1 MTSLSAVANDAPIHQ
16 LSLSGGG
23 FRAAFYHLGALHALA
38 AQGRLRELK
47 MLVTISGGSIAAGF
61 FLQEWLAVARKG
73 AVSDHE
79 LAQCALRAQQTLFRK
94 SRHNPRLR
102 AMASI
107 RALSSGL
114 VRNEFGFSQAMARI
128 NRRWL
133 RGLHRVASTGVWPT
147 ALPEWRIACSDY
159 ALGNRCVVVL
169 GHRDLQRQPDASYLT
184 MDDLPI
190 ASAIASSSAVP
201 GVFEPIRCGEF
212 YLGDGGVLDNHG
224 LREFDPGLG
233 HATCIDAS
241 APALPMRPV
250 DGWVTPMRAMD
261 LMMEQTRGDVLRARN
276 CTLISLRDPVPQP
289 SGVDWW
295 PHLRALRTDLDDFA
309 ATEAH
314 LLFLAGYQSATGRAE
329 IPTGCPQE
337 MTALW
342 SAMSRAAPAELPAD
356 EAQHLADARAACIED
371 LERGQHLLFAG
382 IQKRSAASVMVTLW
396 SLLMLTMTVVGL
408 LVLARVAWSFG
419 IGYIPQSSRTLS
431 TNALLFLGWAGGAL
445 WLWHFY
451 APRAGAVFYNMRQ
464 WLGVLAGPI
473 VLPALATM
481 SIALRLKVVAFST
494 RDLTAWT
501 RSALLNYERRRQR
514 EAQRAA
520 QVGTMPSS
528 TPDNSPDLSLDT
540 SPDTSPALEVSP
552 GERTPTAS

>member
-1 MTSLSAVANDAPIHQ
+1 MPDVNTPSTGPIQQ

-61 FLQEWLAVARKG
+61 FLQEWLAAARQG
-73 AVSDHE
+73 AVGDHE

-102 AMASI
+102 VMASV

-133 RGLHRVASTGVWPT
+133 RGLHKVASTGLWPA

-159 ALGNRCVVVL
+159 AQGNRCVVVL
-169 GHRDLQRQPDASYLT
+169 GGRGLPRQGDASYLT
-184 MDDLPI
+184 INELPV
-190 ASAIASSSAVP
+190 ARAIAASSAVP
-201 GVFEPIRCGEF
+201 GVFEPMRCGEHE
-212 YLGDGGVLDNHG
+212 LGDGGVLDNHG
-224 LREFDPGLG
+224 LREFHPDGGP
-233 HATCIDAS
+233 AVCIDAS

-250 DGWVTPMRAMD
+250 DGWATPMRAMD
-261 LMMEQTRGDVLRARN
+261 LMMEQTRGDVLRARD
-276 CTLISLRDPVPQP
+276 CTLISLRDPIAQP
-289 SGVDWW
+289 SGLDWW

-314 LLFLAGYQSATGRAE
+314 LLFLAGYQSATGRAD
-329 IPTGCPQE
+329 IPGGCPPD

-342 SAMSRAAPAELPAD
+342 HAMSEAAPEGQPAD
-356 EAQHLADARAACIED
+356 DALRLGDARAACMDD

-382 IQKRSAASVMVTLW
+382 IQKRSPASVMVTLG
-396 SLLMLTMTVVGL
+396 SLVMLAMTVLILV
-408 LVLARVAWSFG
+408 VLAQVAWRIG
-419 IGYIPQSSRTLS
+419 LGYIPRSSQALS
-431 TNALLFLGWAGGAL
+431 TNALLALGWLGGAA
-445 WLWHFY
+445 WLWQFHT
-451 APRAGAVFYNMRQ
+451 PRAGALFYNMRQ
-464 WLGVLAGPI
+464 WLGVLAGP
-473 VLPALATM
+473 VVVPALVMM

-501 RSALLNYERRRQR
+501 RTALLRYERRRELAASQR
-514 EAQRAA
+514 EALRPAAAASRA
-520 QVGTMPSS
+520 PSEQA
-528 TPDNSPDLSLDT
+528 T
-540 SPDTSPALEVSP
+540 E
-552 GERTPTAS
+552 

>member
-1 MTSLSAVANDAPIHQ
+1 MTPSSPPVDDGPIHQ

-47 MLVTISGGSIAAGF
+47 LLVTISGGSIAAGF
-61 FLQEWLAVARKG
+61 FLQEWQEAARKG
-73 AVSDHE
+73 AVSDQE
-79 LAQCALRAQQTLFRK
+79 LAQCALRAQQLLFRK

-102 AMASI
+102 AMASV

-133 RGLHRVASTGVWPT
+133 RGLHKVASTGLWPT

-159 ALGNRCVVVL
+159 AQGNRCIVAL
-169 GHRDLQRQPDASYLT
+169 GDKGLPRQPDASYLG
-184 MDDLPI
+184 MRDLPL
-190 ASAIASSSAVP
+190 ARAVASSSAVP
-201 GVFEPIRCGEF
+201 GVFEPIRCGEHH
-212 YLGDGGVLDNHG
+212 LGDGGVLDNHG
-224 LREFDPGLG
+224 LREFDPSLG

-250 DGWVTPMRAMD
+250 DGWATPMRAMD

-276 CTLISLRDPVPQP
+276 CTLISLREPVPQP
-289 SGVDWW
+289 SGLDWW

-314 LLFLAGYQSATGRAE
+314 LLFLAGHQSATGRAD
-329 IPTGCPQE
+329 IPTGCPPD

-342 SAMSRAAPAELPAD
+342 SAMSQAAPAELPS
-356 EAQHLADARAACIED
+356 ETAQQLADARAACMDD

-382 IQKRSAASVMVTLW
+382 MQKRSAASVMVTLG
-396 SLLMLTMTVVGL
+396 SLFMLAMTVVV
-408 LVLARVAWSFG
+408 LVVMARLAWSFTLG
-419 IGYIPQSSRTLS
+419 HIPYSSRALS
-431 TNALLFLGWAGGAL
+431 GNALLTLGWAAGAAWLWWQFYTPRPGAL
-445 WLWHFY
+445 
-451 APRAGAVFYNMRQ
+451 FYNMRQ
-464 WLGVLAGPI
+464 WLGVLAGPV

-481 SIALRLKVVAFST
+481 SIALRLKVVAFSS
-494 RDLTAWT
+494 RDLTAWART
-501 RSALLNYERRRQR
+501 ALLRYERRRQLAAGRR
-514 EAQRAA
+514 EALQPAPAPATAR
-520 QVGTMPSS
+520 SS
-528 TPDNSPDLSLDT
+528 S
-540 SPDTSPALEVSP
+540 EQ
-552 GERTPTAS
+552 PTE